1 MALGTMYPIDLCEV
15 KRRVDNARLYGI
27 DDEEVRDLND
37 KIRKKYG
44 MNDEEV
50 MASMVISAPDTHAFY
65 SYVALGIDNA
75 KGIGCAAYT
84 VKLLL
89 VLQEFDE
96 SFMDQLVGGHVAACL
111 WP

>member
-1 MALGTMYPIDLCEV
+1 MLYLSEDNLCELE
-15 KRRVDNARLYGI
+15 RRCKNVRLYGI
-27 DDEEVRDLND
+27 DYEEVRELDG

-44 MNDEEV
+44 MNHEEV
-50 MASMVISAPDTHAFY
+50 MASMAISAPNAHASISRFRALEATY
-65 SYVALGIDNA
+65 GVTVPYVQ
-75 KGIGCAAYT
+75 
-84 VKLLL
+84 KLML